1 MVEYI
6 AREDVLSVYKQTEI
20 EAILT
25 KKSWPDTWK
34 ALCDNIKSIPA
45 LVQCKECSYWEK
57 AKGNKK
63 GFLICPASGMEI
75 TEHDYCSYGERK
87 DNERTD

>member
-1 MVEYI
+1 MGMAEYI
-6 AREDVLSVYKQTEI
+6 AREDVLSAYKLTEI

-34 ALCDNIKSIPA
+34 ALGDNLKIIPTI
-45 LVQCKECSYWEK
+45 VKCNECLYFEK
-57 AKGNKK
+57 TMVNKK

-75 TEHDYCSYGERK
+75 TEEDFCSYGERR
-87 DNERTD
+87 EGE

>member
-6 AREDVLSVYKQTEI
+6 AREDVLSEYKRTEI

-34 ALCDNIKSIPA
+34 ALGDNLKRIPSEVV
-45 LVQCKECSYWEK
+45 LCNQCTYWEK
-57 AKGNKK
+57 AKFNKK
-63 GFLICPASGMEI
+63 GFFICPASGMEI
-75 TEHDYCSYGERK
+75 TENDFCSYGERK
-87 DNERTD
+87 DNG